1 MKLFSKVG
9 TFVTNKMGRTGL
21 KIAKYA
27 PDAMVFIGGGMVIGG
42 FILGCRN
49 TYYHCDEI
57 IRDHNDKMDDIA
69 EAVKQAEADPE
80 QYEYTDKQRKADTF
94 HCKMDTTW
102 RFVKLYALP
111 AAMTLTGTGLMAG
124 GAFKFKSLFNGA
136 AAAFAAQSEE
146 LGFIKSQ
153 IYSRL
158 GEEEGER
165 LIRGVTRRNIE
176 MTKTGD
182 DGEELVVNEQAE
194 VLDAPRTTSLYTIIF
209 DESCKGYRPNTSYN
223 LTFLQQLQQQFTDM
237 LRSRGHVFLNEVY
250 DAIGKPRTKE
260 GAVVGWCKGYGD
272 DYVDFGIYNVMVPS
286 NRALVNGDESY
297 FARCLLNFNVAGLI
311 WDKI

>member
-182 DGEELVVNEQAE
+182 DGEELVVNEQIWTLPL
-194 VLDAPRTTSLYTIIF
+194 V
-209 DESCKGYRPNTSYN
+209 
-223 LTFLQQLQQQFTDM
+223 
-237 LRSRGHVFLNEVY
+237 
-250 DAIGKPRTKE
+250 
-260 GAVVGWCKGYGD
+260 
-272 DYVDFGIYNVMVPS
+272 FGIHQGTEY
-286 NRALVNGDESY
+286 RLV
-297 FARCLLNFNVAGLI
+297 LLTLEMATGENASRSSFSGKQGGQGQDGLVV
-311 WDKI
+311 WF